1 MKLQSVPHMQAA
13 RNCLVG
19 ERNVVKVA
27 DYSLALYTSP
37 RKPSRTVVS
46 IRWAA
51 PELIVQQPIFTTKS
65 DVWSFGKSI
74 VIAMAIHNIEC
85 HIRQYLHALSNGMA
99 HKPVYYLSH
108 VVMLYNHSEFYSGV
122 VMWELWSGAQT
133 PYLDL
138 RNQEVKGKV
147 NAMCESSKWWYLVQ

>member
-1 MKLQSVPHMQAA
+1 LHICSNLKAA

-51 PELIVQQPIFTTKS
+51 PELIVQQPVFTTKS

-74 VIAMAIHNIEC
+74 V
-85 HIRQYLHALSNGMA
+85 S
-99 HKPVYYLSH
+99 
-108 VVMLYNHSEFYSGV
+108 
-122 VMWELWSGAQT
+122 
-133 PYLDL
+133 
-138 RNQEVKGKV
+138 
-147 NAMCESSKWWYLVQ
+147 

>member
-1 MKLQSVPHMQAA
+1 MDGFLVTKLLSVSYMQAA
-13 RNCLVG
+13 RNCQVG

-51 PELIVQQPIFTTKS
+51 PELIVQQPMFTTKS

-74 VIAMAIHNIEC
+74 HSNCHGYMHTMHNIEC
-85 HIRQYLHALSNGMA
+85 HIRQYLHTLSKWHGSQ
-99 HKPVYYLSH
+99 PLSS
-108 VVMLYNHSEFYSGV
+108 VV
-122 VMWELWSGAQT
+122 T
-133 PYLDL
+133 PYIT
-138 RNQEVKGKV
+138 E
-147 NAMCESSKWWYLVQ
+147 

>member
-1 MKLQSVPHMQAA
+1 MKIDVLLLMKLSSVPHMQAA

-19 ERNVVKVA
+19 QRNVVKVA

-51 PELIVQQPIFTTKS
+51 PELIVQQPLFTTKS

-74 VIAMAIHNIEC
+74 VIAMAIYTPCIILNVILDDIC
-85 HIRQYLHALSNGMA
+85 
-99 HKPVYYLSH
+99 
-108 VVMLYNHSEFYSGV
+108 MLYPV
-122 VMWELWSGAQT
+122 A
-133 PYLDL
+133 
-138 RNQEVKGKV
+138 
-147 NAMCESSKWWYLVQ
+147 WYISLFTICLML

>member
-1 MKLQSVPHMQAA
+1 MKCSSVPHMQAA

-19 ERNVVKVA
+19 QRNVVKVA

-51 PELIVQQPIFTTKS
+51 PELIVQQPMFTTES

-74 VIAMAIHNIEC
+74 VIIAIIAC
-85 HIRQYLHALSNGMA
+85 SI
-99 HKPVYYLSH
+99 
-108 VVMLYNHSEFYSGV
+108 
-122 VMWELWSGAQT
+122 
-133 PYLDL
+133 
-138 RNQEVKGKV
+138 
-147 NAMCESSKWWYLVQ
+147 KWHGS

>member
-1 MKLQSVPHMQAA
+1 MSSGSCNFNLFHAHMQAA

-51 PELIVQQPIFTTKS
+51 PELIVQQPMFTTKS
-65 DVWSFGKSI
+65 DVWSFDKSI
-74 VIAMAIHNIEC
+74 VIAMAI
-85 HIRQYLHALSNGMA
+85 Y
-99 HKPVYYLSH
+99 
-108 VVMLYNHSEFYSGV
+108 
-122 VMWELWSGAQT
+122 
-133 PYLDL
+133 
-138 RNQEVKGKV
+138 
-147 NAMCESSKWWYLVQ
+147 